1 MQSIYKVNEVAY
13 IFHSSGLPQSPLENQ
28 LSGDHSLIMQYHL
41 FGVNLF
47 RQILPTV
54 RKYQSFKDSNLVK
67 VNKNVT
73 IVSFTDPLF
82 DQ

>member
-1 MQSIYKVNEVAY
+1 
-13 IFHSSGLPQSPLENQ
+13 
-28 LSGDHSLIMQYHL
+28 MQYHL

-47 RQILPTV
+47 LQILPTF